1 MKNFDPYK
9 RTILFF
15 ASMINVC
22 MMTAL
27 FSYSWYHFYADMM
40 YTYRFYRRGNYV
52 VLALYAVLLF
62 FFSNMYGSL
71 KIGRFRR
78 IEVLLSQ
85 YLSLFLTN
93 VVMYV
98 VISLLAFR
106 FVTPFYLFVVL
117 LAEML
122 VSTIW
127 NVIVIKLYNRIFQP
141 WKILLVY
148 GERPAA
154 DLVYKVEARRD
165 KYAIYD
171 AVNINEGMEQIKSDV
186 MDKVMS
192 QMHSYDY
199 EKYTAKDVKTSLRST
214 AGISPMITAVE
225 RNDVL
230 KYCYAKKVR
239 AYVIPKISDIIL
251 MGADRIHVFDTPFM
265 LSRGYT
271 LSFDQRFGK
280 RTLDIILSVL
290 LLIAASPFMLLTAL
304 AIKLYDHG
312 PVFYS
317 QVRCTKGGKE
327 FAIYKFRSMIVDAEK
342 KGGVQLAK
350 EHDERITPVGRVIR
364 AARIDEL
371 PQLFNILKGD
381 MSFVGPRPERP
392 ELIEEYSQEMPEF
405 VFRMRVKAGLTGYA
419 QVYGKYNTTPYDKL
433 KLDLFYI
440 ENYSFWTD
448 MKLIL
453 MTVKTIFKPASTEG
467 IEQEQTN
474 ALKEQVDT
482 TDVEEI
488 VKEINQIAKKEED
501 K

>member
-171 AVNINEGMEQIKSDV
+171 AVNINEGMEQIKKRILDFQAV
-186 MDKVMS
+186 IIGD
-192 QMHSYDY
+192 
-199 EKYTAKDVKTSLRST
+199 
-214 AGISPMITAVE
+214 IPAVE

-230 KYCYAKKVR
+230 KYCYAQKVR

-474 ALKEQVDT
+474 ALKGQVDT

>member
-171 AVNINEGMEQIKSDV
+171 AVNINEGMEQIQKRILDFQAV
-186 MDKVMS
+186 IIGD
-192 QMHSYDY
+192 
-199 EKYTAKDVKTSLRST
+199 
-214 AGISPMITAVE
+214 IPAVE

-350 EHDERITPVGRVIR
+350 EHDERITPVGRVMR

-392 ELIEEYSQEMPEF
+392 ELIKEYSQEMPEF

-488 VKEINQIAKKEED
+488 VKEINQLAKEE

>member
-148 GERPAA
+148 GERTAA

-171 AVNINEGMEQIKSDV
+171 AVNINEGMEQIKKRILDFQAV
-186 MDKVMS
+186 IIGD
-192 QMHSYDY
+192 
-199 EKYTAKDVKTSLRST
+199 
-214 AGISPMITAVE
+214 IPAVE

-350 EHDERITPVGRVIR
+350 EHDKRITPVGRVIR

-392 ELIEEYSQEMPEF
+392 ELIKEYSQEMPEF

-453 MTVKTIFKPASTEG
+453 MTVKTIFKLASTEG

-488 VKEINQIAKKEED
+488 VKEINQLAKEE

>member
-171 AVNINEGMEQIKSDV
+171 AVNINEGMEQIKKRILDFQAV
-186 MDKVMS
+186 IIGD
-192 QMHSYDY
+192 
-199 EKYTAKDVKTSLRST
+199 
-214 AGISPMITAVE
+214 IPAVE

-364 AARIDEL
+364 TARIDEL

-392 ELIEEYSQEMPEF
+392 ELIKEYSQEMPEF

>member
-52 VLALYAVLLF
+52 VLALYAVLLI

-171 AVNINEGMEQIKSDV
+171 AVNINEGMEQIKKRILDFQAV
-186 MDKVMS
+186 IIGD
-192 QMHSYDY
+192 
-199 EKYTAKDVKTSLRST
+199 
-214 AGISPMITAVE
+214 IPAVE

-350 EHDERITPVGRVIR
+350 EHDKRITPVGRVIR

-392 ELIEEYSQEMPEF
+392 ELIKEYSQEMPEF

-488 VKEINQIAKKEED
+488 VKEINQLAKEE

>member
-171 AVNINEGMEQIKSDV
+171 AVNINEGMEQIKKRILDFQAV
-186 MDKVMS
+186 IIGD
-192 QMHSYDY
+192 
-199 EKYTAKDVKTSLRST
+199 
-214 AGISPMITAVE
+214 IPAVE

-392 ELIEEYSQEMPEF
+392 ELIEEYSQEMPEL
-405 VFRMRVKAGLTGYA
+405 VFRMRVKSGLTGYA
-419 QVYGKYNTTPYDKL
+419 QVYGKYIRIY
-433 KLDLFYI
+433 
-440 ENYSFWTD
+440 
-448 MKLIL
+448 
-453 MTVKTIFKPASTEG
+453 
-467 IEQEQTN
+467 
-474 ALKEQVDT
+474 
-482 TDVEEI
+482 
-488 VKEINQIAKKEED
+488 
-501 K
+501 

>member
-171 AVNINEGMEQIKSDV
+171 AVNINEGMEQIKKRILDFQAV
-186 MDKVMS
+186 IIGD
-192 QMHSYDY
+192 
-199 EKYTAKDVKTSLRST
+199 
-214 AGISPMITAVE
+214 IPAVE

-381 MSFVGPRPERP
+381 MSFVGQDRSRP
-392 ELIEEYSQEMPEF
+392 ELIKEYSQEMPEF

-501 K
+501 E

>member
-106 FVTPFYLFVVL
+106 FVTPFYFFVVL

-127 NVIVIKLYNRIFQP
+127 NVVVIKLYNRIFQP

-171 AVNINEGMEQIKSDV
+171 AVNINEGMEQIKKRILDFQAV
-186 MDKVMS
+186 IIGD
-192 QMHSYDY
+192 
-199 EKYTAKDVKTSLRST
+199 
-214 AGISPMITAVE
+214 IPAVE

-317 QVRCTKGGKE
+317 QVRCTKGGKQ

-342 KGGVQLAK
+342 KCGVQLAK

-392 ELIEEYSQEMPEF
+392 ELIKEYSQEMPEF

-488 VKEINQIAKKEED
+488 VKEINQLAKEE

>member
-1 MKNFDPYK
+1 
-9 RTILFF
+9 
-15 ASMINVC
+15 
-22 MMTAL
+22 
-27 FSYSWYHFYADMM
+27 MM

-154 DLVYKVEARRD
+154 ALVYKVEARRD

-171 AVNINEGMEQIKSDV
+171 AVNINEGMEQIKKRILDFQAV
-186 MDKVMS
+186 IIGD
-192 QMHSYDY
+192 
-199 EKYTAKDVKTSLRST
+199 
-214 AGISPMITAVE
+214 IPAVE

-392 ELIEEYSQEMPEF
+392 ELIKEYSQEMPEF

>member
-171 AVNINEGMEQIKSDV
+171 AVNINEGMEQIKKRILDFQAV
-186 MDKVMS
+186 IIGD
-192 QMHSYDY
+192 
-199 EKYTAKDVKTSLRST
+199 
-214 AGISPMITAVE
+214 IPAVE

-350 EHDERITPVGRVIR
+350 EHDKRITPVGRVIR

-392 ELIEEYSQEMPEF
+392 ELIKEYSQEMPEF

-467 IEQEQTN
+467 IELEQTN

-488 VKEINQIAKKEED
+488 VKEINQLAKEE

>member
-171 AVNINEGMEQIKSDV
+171 AVNINEGMEQIKKRILDFQAV
-186 MDKVMS
+186 IIGD
-192 QMHSYDY
+192 
-199 EKYTAKDVKTSLRST
+199 
-214 AGISPMITAVE
+214 IPAVE

-392 ELIEEYSQEMPEF
+392 ELIKEYSQEMPEF

-488 VKEINQIAKKEED
+488 VKEINQIVKKEED

>member
-1 MKNFDPYK
+1 MKNFDSYK

-154 DLVYKVEARRD
+154 DLIYKVEARRD

-171 AVNINEGMEQIKSDV
+171 AVNINEGMEQIKKRILDFQAV
-186 MDKVMS
+186 IIGD
-192 QMHSYDY
+192 
-199 EKYTAKDVKTSLRST
+199 
-214 AGISPMITAVE
+214 IPAVE

-392 ELIEEYSQEMPEF
+392 ELIKEYSQEMPEF

-488 VKEINQIAKKEED
+488 VKEINQLAKEE

>member
-1 MKNFDPYK
+1 
-9 RTILFF
+9 
-15 ASMINVC
+15 

-171 AVNINEGMEQIKSDV
+171 AVNINEGMEQIKKRILDFQAV
-186 MDKVMS
+186 IIGD
-192 QMHSYDY
+192 
-199 EKYTAKDVKTSLRST
+199 
-214 AGISPMITAVE
+214 IPAVE

-230 KYCYAKKVR
+230 KYCYAQKVR

>member
-40 YTYRFYRRGNYV
+40 YTYRFYCRGNYV

-171 AVNINEGMEQIKSDV
+171 AVNINEGMEQIKKRILDFQAV
-186 MDKVMS
+186 IIGD
-192 QMHSYDY
+192 
-199 EKYTAKDVKTSLRST
+199 
-214 AGISPMITAVE
+214 IPAVE

-392 ELIEEYSQEMPEF
+392 ELIKEYSQEMPEF

-488 VKEINQIAKKEED
+488 VKEINQLAKEE